1 MKFKGGIS
9 SMYYNRIIKIW
20 VLDPYDYLLIGA
32 FIRSLLA
39 SYLKNYFSEKAA
51 MERLKN
57 SLIQESPLLKIPG
70 SKVRPNFD
78 SRKSKIKRIYKFA
91 LDNRVGDLNYDQAEQ
106 VLGSELVQAIQT
118 LILKLA
124 HFLKEQELRGV
135 LRVLFR
141 NGRLVLQLILYTFKI
156 RLEYTTIEGVNAQI
170 IVVAFTTGAAG
181 GFVGAWV
188 QAGAMIATP
197 PVLMLV
203 FLLRSI
209 SIGQQIIHLGNM
221 AAFKRM
227 SQELLD
233 YPKIRGSLED
243 IIIEANKK
251 IDANQKIYH
260 SNKIILEN
268 LNWNK
273 NSAIKEAAEQLG
285 IFENSPDLTG
295 DLSLDLSNPET
306 DQILEEFGIIK
317 NPIGDYID
325 VEAQDIV
332 KESVKIRNP
341 D

>member
-1 MKFKGGIS
+1 
-9 SMYYNRIIKIW
+9 
-20 VLDPYDYLLIGA
+20 VLIGA
-32 FIRSLLA
+32 FIGSLLA

-78 SRKSKIKRIYKFA
+78 SRKSKIKIIYKFA
-91 LDNRVGDLNYDQAEQ
+91 LDNRGGDLNYDQAEQ

-124 HFLKEQELRGV
+124 HFLKEQELKGI
-135 LRVLFR
+135 LRILFR
-141 NGRLVLQLILYTFKI
+141 NGRLVLQLILYTCKI

-203 FLLRSI
+203 FLLRSL
-209 SIGQQIIHLGNM
+209 GQQIIHLGNM

-233 YPKIRGSLED
+233 DPKIRESLEG

-251 IDANQKIYH
+251 IDANQKIYD

-317 NPIGDYID
+317 NPIADYID

-332 KESVKIRNP
+332 KESLKIRNP